1 MARSRIF
8 LSALLLLGAA
18 AHAVVPEQI
27 DTFEDGTTQGWVAA
41 ILGAPHPAPPVNQPG
56 GGPGGDDD
64 SYLQVTSFGGD
75 GPGSKLVAINPA
87 QWGGDYPASG
97 VGAIAADLK
106 NLGGTDLVIRFLL
119 EDPGANPPVNI
130 AVTQAV
136 FLPAGSGWTHAEFSL
151 DPADLVAVQGTVAG
165 ALAGATTIRVF
176 HNPDPTFPPPAIA
189 AQLGVDNVRAVPAEV
204 AAESATLGAV
214 KAGYR

>member
-1 MARSRIF
+1 MTRSRIF
-8 LSALLLLGAA
+8 LFAMLLAGAA
-18 AHAVVPEQI
+18 AYAVVPGQI
-27 DTFEDGTTQGWVAA
+27 DTFEDGTTQGWVAGL
-41 ILGAPHPAPPVNQPG
+41 LGAPHPAPPANEPS
-56 GGPGGDDD
+56 GGPAGDDD
-64 SYLQVTSFGGD
+64 NYLRLTSVGGG

-97 VGAIAADLK
+97 VGAIAADLR
-106 NLGGTDLVIRFLL
+106 NLGETDLAIRFLL
-119 EDPGANPPVNI
+119 EDPGAGPPVNV

-136 FLPAGSGWTHAEFSL
+136 LLPAGSAWTHAEFSL
-151 DPADLVAVQGTVAG
+151 DPADLVAVQGTVEG
-165 ALAGATTIRVF
+165 ALTGATTLRIF

-189 AQLGVDNVRAVPAEV
+189 AQLGVDNVLAVPAEV